1 MKKSRQKNNTLDLID
16 EEALMV
22 PPPPKRRGRTPKE
35 NYFGCQLHLQIYK
48 NQRQI
53 TTTHHL

>member
-1 MKKSRQKNNTLDLID
+1 MKKSRQKNNTVDLID

-35 NYFGCQLHLQIYK
+35 NYFFANCVFKYTRI
-48 NQRQI
+48 NAR
-53 TTTHHL
+53 